1 MGPAVSAVETSA
13 VLVGSTRILE
23 GTKLVFSAVV
33 VSVGVVVVV
42 GAAVVSGVVVGLVLA
57 GSVVEGVGTAG
68 LEKVAGGV
76 TWPVGTEEPTAVEP
90 VRGIEE
96 PMTVPGMTGLLV
108 VDGAIVGTLGL
119 I

>member
-1 MGPAVSAVETSA
+1 VGPAVSVVETSA

-23 GTKLVFSAVV
+23 GTKSVFSAVV
-33 VSVGVVVVV
+33 VSVGVAVVV

-57 GSVVEGVGTAG
+57 GSVVEGVGVG

-76 TWPVGTEEPTAVEP
+76 IWPVGTDDPTAVEP
-90 VRGIEE
+90 VTGIEE
-96 PMTVPGMTGLLV
+96 PMIVPGMTGMLV
-108 VDGAIVGTLGL
+108 GAVVGTLGL